1 MVTTKY
7 NELIYAAR
15 PRKKFD
21 LRRKLRKMLPER
33 IFRLGQ
39 GTYLGYQDSII
50 SIEKYAKL

>member
-7 NELIYAAR
+7 NEFIYAAR

-33 IFRLGQ
+33 ILRLGP
-39 GTYLGYQDSII
+39 GTYLGGDYGPPLWVARIV
-50 SIEKYAKL
+50 